1 MKFFRSVTA
10 RLIFF
15 YCLLLALLGGAFML
29 YTVLSFRH
37 YARDTVASPIPVRIQ
52 VIWDMAQGSVDDPA
66 RLAVLMERFAT
77 ESQDRFL
84 RIRRGTQILY
94 RSGDPADHSF
104 SAAKIPLQ
112 APAPPHLL
120 GNLIVATR
128 SFIAPN
134 GEAITI

>member
-1 MKFFRSVTA
+1 MKLFRSVTA

-94 RSGDPADHSF
+94 RSGDPADQIGRASCRER
-104 SAAKIPLQ
+104 
-112 APAPPHLL
+112 
-120 GNLIVATR
+120 V
-128 SFIAPN
+128 
-134 GEAITI
+134 